1 MSARRS
7 LLAVALALLSA
18 SAAAGEPQQVAARLL
33 DHLQAGRTADAE
45 AMLTPQMAAAVPA
58 DKLQGLWQSLG
69 ELKQRGPA
77 HSSEQQG
84 LHLVEVPLQFASG
97 AVIAQVAVNGQDQVA
112 GLLLRPAPAAKA
124 PPPPSAQWVGKRRA
138 FRRTCAIS
146 TH

>member
-7 LLAVALALLSA
+7 LLAVSLALLSA

-33 DHLQAGRTADAE
+33 DHLQAGRIADAE

-58 DKLQGLWQSLG
+58 DKLQGLWHSLG

-84 LHLVEVPLQFASG
+84 LHLVEVPLQFTLA
-97 AVIAQVAVNGQDQVA
+97 
-112 GLLLRPAPAAKA
+112 R
-124 PPPPSAQWVGKRRA
+124 
-138 FRRTCAIS
+138 
-146 TH
+146 